1 MSHENPA
8 LRAKSKT
15 KTELLSVKNV
25 VLIGMF
31 GALAAVLMILEVPL
45 PMIAPSFYGLDLSEI
60 PALVGSFALGP
71 VAGVLIE
78 AVKILVKL
86 LLKPSSTAYVGEL
99 ANFCI
104 GCAYIVPA
112 GIIYMKHKTRKH
124 AIAGMAVGT
133 VVMVLAGCL
142 LNAYIML
149 PFFSRFYGLP
159 MDSLIEMGTA
169 INPAINNIFTFVAIA
184 VAPFNLIKAALTS
197 LITFLIYK
205 RISIILKTH

>member
-1 MSHENPA
+1 M
-8 LRAKSKT
+8 
-15 KTELLSVKNV
+15 KNV

-45 PMIAPSFYGLDLSEI
+45 PIIAPSFYGLDLSEI

-86 LLKPSSTAYVGEL
+86 LLKSSSTAYVGEL

-169 INPAINNIFTFVAIA
+169 INPAINNVFTFVAIA

>member
-1 MSHENPA
+1 M
-8 LRAKSKT
+8 
-15 KTELLSVKNV
+15 
-25 VLIGMF
+25 
-31 GALAAVLMILEVPL
+31 
-45 PMIAPSFYGLDLSEI
+45 
-60 PALVGSFALGP
+60 
-71 VAGVLIE
+71 AGVLIE

-169 INPAINNIFTFVAIA
+169 INPAINNVFTFVAIA